1 MISIVVPVY
10 NSEKWIKRCV
20 DSLINQSFSDIEIL
34 LINDGSADGSLEI
47 MREYEKK
54 DSRVRVFDKKNE
66 GVSRTRNLG
75 IREARGQYIQFV
87 DSDDYLEPD
96 TCEKLYNLIEGCDL
110 AMCGMRIWQNGKVL
124 REPHAKQG
132 VYKLKDSVDV
142 YFDLRKVNL
151 GPCNKLYKKEKILS
165 PFKEG
170 LSLGEDTLFVIDYMR
185 NIDIVAVTS
194 EPLYNVVLDNN
205 NSLNKK
211 KYDNKLDMLIEQRI
225 YEEELLKF
233 LYGEKCDLTECCNQ
247 YFKNFHAHFLGSDGY
262 TSKDIKKYTDSGL
275 LKEKIRKS
283 KMGRMDYTVLK
294 YLFLTKQNKLIK
306 VYFEIKK
313 KLYSR

>member
-1 MISIVVPVY
+1 M
-10 NSEKWIKRCV
+10 
-20 DSLINQSFSDIEIL
+20 
-34 LINDGSADGSLEI
+34 
-47 MREYEKK
+47 
-54 DSRVRVFDKKNE
+54 
-66 GVSRTRNLG
+66 G
-75 IREARGQYIQFV
+75 IREVNGEYIQFV

-151 GPCNKLYKKEKILS
+151 GPCNKLYKKEKITSL
-165 PFKEG
+165 FKEG
-170 LSLGEDTLFVIDYMR
+170 LSLGEHTLFVIDYMR
-185 NIDIVAVTS
+185 NIDTVAVTS
-194 EPLYNVVLDNN
+194 EPLYNVFLDNN

-225 YEEELLKF
+225 YEEDLIKF
-233 LYGEKCDLTECCNQ
+233 LYGKKCDLTECCNQ

-262 TSKDIKKYTDSGL
+262 TSKDIKKYTDNRL

-283 KMGRMDYTVLK
+283 KMGRIDYTVLK

-313 KLYSR
+313 KMYSR